1 MKIIFIMK
9 NKRISSLLSALLL
22 GVCILPSALVAQ
34 TGLVE
39 LDRPKFDDLPSP
51 EINVVKNKKFKA
63 KDWLEVEMKF
73 KVKMDPRKFK
83 EDFVDKVTV
92 KWYVA
97 VKVQVDGKEKVRLLE
112 KEVNYVN
119 VPVDEDL
126 YASVYLSPAAVK
138 RISGGDRAAKSIVEA
153 VGGEIRINGS
163 EALKKSGFF
172 TTLSKSKGAWWEE
185 LSPYNKIPLRNKNE
199 TPFKFLWWDRYPE
212 IEERR

>member
-1 MKIIFIMK
+1 MKTKSKSF
-9 NKRISSLLSALLL
+9 LLSALLV
-22 GVCILPSALVAQ
+22 GVSMLPSALVAQ

-39 LDRPKFDDLPSP
+39 ADKPKFDDLPSP
-51 EINVVKNKKFKA
+51 DISVAKSKKFKP

-73 KVKMDPRKFK
+73 KVKMDPKNYK
-83 EDFVDKVTV
+83 EKFVDKVTV

-97 VKVQVDGKEKVRLLE
+97 VKVKIDGKEKVRLLE

-119 VPVDEDL
+119 VPTDEDL

-138 RISGGDRAAKSIVEA
+138 RISGGDRAAKGVVEA

-163 EALKKSGFF
+163 EAVKQSGYF
-172 TTLSKSKGAWWEE
+172 TTLPRSKGKWWEE

-212 IEERR
+212 IQEKR